1 MIRQFFVITD
11 GGLLAF
17 FRSFVAEKTDP
28 ELVSGFLTAMASFA
42 EEIGGKNIQK
52 LEFMQFNFIFNGWK
66 NKLKFVL
73 SIERDDLIEECEER
87 LELVKDEFIKRFAK
101 EFEKNWNGDVKIF
114 KDFDKIA
121 DKLLVIP
128 PKFLLIGNRGAG
140 KTSILNLFPGDI
152 VITLDEDLNDVVK
165 KSIKVNGLDLI
176 KRITL
181 QELDFD
187 EVLDN
192 SIMFKPLLLA
202 ADFILIVTESSGSKL
217 GKTLKNYKHL
227 KKIIK
232 REDFIYIIA
241 NKQDIIDIAFEPEKI
256 SKNFGLKTY
265 GLSSTEPKA
274 KQKIFEIF
282 ADILRRKFR
291 E

>member
-1 MIRQFFVITD
+1 MAQ
-11 GGLLAF
+11 
-17 FRSFVAEKTDP
+17 KTDP
-28 ELVSGFLTAMASFA
+28 ELISGFLTAMSSFA
-42 EEIGGKNIQK
+42 EEIGGKDIKK
-52 LEFMQFNFIFNGWK
+52 LEFMQFNFIYSADLKTN
-66 NKLKFVL
+66 LKFVL
-73 SIERDDLIEECEER
+73 SIDKDDLVKECEER
-87 LELVKDEFIKRFAK
+87 LERVKNEFVGRYTEI
-101 EFEKNWNGDVKIF
+101 FEEKWNGDVKLF
-114 KDFDKIA
+114 KDFNEIP

-140 KTSILNLFPGDI
+140 KTTILNLFPGDL
-152 VITLDEDLNDVVK
+152 VISLDEDLNDVVK
-165 KSIKVNGLDLI
+165 KSVKVNGLDLVE
-176 KRITL
+176 RIIL

-192 SIMFKPLLLA
+192 SKMYKPLLLA
-202 ADFILIVTESSGSKL
+202 ADFILIITESSGSKL
-217 GKTLKNYKHL
+217 SKTLKNYKHL
-227 KKIIK
+227 KKIIV

-256 SKNFGLKTY
+256 SENFGIKTY

-282 ADILRRKFR
+282 ENILRRKFR